1 MDTQATEQA
10 LRAKIDELKK
20 ALPCISFG
28 YLGNYEFG
36 KDYTSW
42 YIFLP
47 HYGRVGQ
54 YSDSVSI
61 GSGTDKEKFT
71 KALANWDKL
80 ETGCRRQYAADPNR
94 IGTAKLNYYGNLV
107 EAVSG
112 RLVSLGINPPPKFES
127 VEAAEEYLGHYNT
140 PVVVVR

>member
-1 MDTQATEQA
+1 MDRKSGHDLLQAKVDA
-10 LRAKIDELKK
+10 LK
-20 ALPCISFG
+20 AELPCISFG
-28 YLGNYEFG
+28 YLGNYERWG
-36 KDYTSW
+36 DDTSW